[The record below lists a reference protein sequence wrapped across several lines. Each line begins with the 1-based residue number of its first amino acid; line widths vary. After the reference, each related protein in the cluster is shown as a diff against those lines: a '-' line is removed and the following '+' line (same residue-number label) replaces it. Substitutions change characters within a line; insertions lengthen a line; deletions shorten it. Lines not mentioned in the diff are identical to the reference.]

1 MAVNKKL
8 STSIWVTLYGCEVII
23 CSKDVPPVKHVTI
36 KTRSGKHLTTI
47 SMVGASLSDK
57 YVSKYFMNDD
67 SMSRSSPKLH
77 LRCGTSDG
85 GRKNES
91 ADDAG
96 EEFGGKSPLRL

>member
-1 MAVNKKL
+1 ML
-8 STSIWVTLYGCEVII
+8 
-23 CSKDVPPVKHVTI
+23 DHVKHATI
-36 KTRSGKHLTTI
+36 KTRCGKHFITI
-47 SMVGASLSDK
+47 NMVGASLTDK
-57 YVSKYFMNDD
+57 YVSEYFMNED

-85 GRKNES
+85 GRKNEG